1 MKQCKSCLARAE
13 SENGTCPVC
22 GIKQDT
28 PWRDLSSRQRH
39 VRRAARN
46 IRTVAMLHLLGA
58 ALGILML
65 PEFHEPT
72 ALLVL
77 TAINAILAIG
87 LIRFAF
93 WAYRLAIA
101 VYFLLGIVFIISVA
115 IPWALVVLLLL
126 YLVGNGTAKAIF
138 ERRAHELE

>member
-1 MKQCKSCLARAE
+1 
-13 SENGTCPVC
+13 
-22 GIKQDT
+22 
-28 PWRDLSSRQRH
+28 
-39 VRRAARN
+39 
-46 IRTVAMLHLLGA
+46 
-58 ALGILML
+58 ML